1 MYLLECKIYLALESF
16 FVPDLS
22 CIKPFFVQ
30 IYLAHYLLI
39 MPLKIKNKTYQALLF
54 DVDDTLIDTSQS
66 YDEAIKKTVKNAVQI
81 EVSDEQINLVRSHG
95 MAYGVNNDW
104 HVTWLLIQL
113 VKHFSTEQW
122 KMILTEKKMDAINP
136 NSAEFIEIKAFFQN
150 LYLGNPPF
158 NGQGLIDTA
167 EEKIYT
173 EKFFPT
179 LKTLGIKI
187 AVVTSRPTDEAFYTL
202 NHANALVGEFIE
214 SEDLIISAGSQH
226 ADGQF
231 IAEKPSPEPILE
243 CVKRL
248 KVGIKESVYVGNSS
262 SDYLAAKE
270 AGVDFIQVGNSQIER
285 DNEPKGFHYFKLN
298 SVNDILSLM
307 ING

>member
-1 MYLLECKIYLALESF
+1 MPKAVLR
-16 FVPDLS
+16 PDLS
-22 CIKPFFVQ
+22 CPLF
-30 IYLAHYLLI
+30 I

-202 NHANALVGEFIE
+202 NHVNALVGEFIE

-243 CVKRL
+243 CVKRV

>member
-1 MYLLECKIYLALESF
+1 
-16 FVPDLS
+16 VQDLS
-22 CIKPFFVQ
+22 CLFGVQDLSCLKPFGVQ
-30 IYLAHYLLI
+30 DLFCPVFI
-39 MPLKIKNKTYQALLF
+39 MSLKIKSKTYQAILF
-54 DVDDTLIDTSQS
+54 DVDDTLIDTSHS
-66 YDEAIKKTVKNAVQI
+66 YDEAIKRTVKNAVQVE

-95 MAYGVNNDW
+95 IAYGVNNDW

-113 VKHFSTEQW
+113 VKQYSTEQW
-122 KMILTEKKMDAINP
+122 KRILTDQKIVQINP

-179 LKTLGIKI
+179 LKSLGIKI
-187 AVVTSRPTDEAFYTL
+187 AVVTSRPTEEAFYTL
-202 NHANALVGEFIE
+202 NHVNALVGEFIE
-214 SEDLIISAGSQH
+214 SEELIISAGSQH

-248 KVGIKESVYVGNSS
+248 KVGIKESVYVGNSTG
-262 SDYLAAKE
+262 DYLAAKE

-298 SVNDILSLM
+298 SVNDIL
-307 ING
+307 N

>member
-1 MYLLECKIYLALESF
+1 MDCLFSF
-16 FVPDLS
+16 
-22 CIKPFFVQ
+22 Q
-30 IYLAHYLLI
+30 IYLA
-39 MPLKIKNKTYQALLF
+39 KNKTYQAILF
-54 DVDDTLIDTSQS
+54 DVDDTLIDTSHS
-66 YDEAIKKTVKNAVQI
+66 YDEAIKRTVKNAVQV

-95 MAYGVNNDW
+95 IAYGVNNDW

-122 KMILTEKKMDAINP
+122 KMILTEKKMDDINP
-136 NSAEFIEIKAFFQN
+136 KSEEFIEIKSFFQN

-202 NHANALVGEFIE
+202 KHVNALVGEFIE

-270 AGVDFIQVGNSQIER
+270 ACVDFIQVGNSQIER

-298 SVNDILSLM
+298 SVNDILS
-307 ING
+307 